1 MQLTGTS
8 RKPEVFT
15 LINFLKHCADAT
27 EFVQSTKITDLIKVI
42 V

>member
-1 MQLTGTS
+1 MQLTS

-15 LINFLKHCADAT
+15 LINFLKHFTNAT
-27 EFVQSTKITDLIKVI
+27 EFVQSTKIIDLITVI